1 MAPREDDGIR
11 ADTAPVDYL
20 ARAEALAPRVAAAAD
35 EIERERRITG
45 PLFAA
50 IMDAGLYRMLLPRSL
65 GGAELDPPTFVRV
78 IETIAK
84 ADASTAWCLCQNTV
98 CSMVAAS
105 LPLESAREMYGRDPN
120 AVLAWGPGPSRAV
133 AAPGG
138 YRVTGNWSFAS
149 GGRHA
154 TWLGAHCPVYE
165 ADGTPRLGP
174 TGTPVIRTL
183 LFPASKAPMSDIW
196 HVVGLRGTASDA
208 YSVTDL
214 FVPDA
219 FTLARD
225 NPAERRET
233 GPLYS
238 FPTNSLYSCGFACV
252 ALGIARALH
261 DAFLALTL
269 EKTPRGYKSKLR
281 ENAVVQSELAE
292 SEARLRCARMY
303 ILGTLGEIWSAVQ
316 RTNQITI
323 EQRMAIRL
331 ASTYTI
337 QEAVK
342 VADAAY
348 HAAGATAI
356 FSSNPFERRFR
367 DIHTVAQQVQG
378 RRAHF
383 ETVGRHLLG
392 FESDLLFV

>member
-1 MAPREDDGIR
+1 MR
-11 ADTAPVDYL
+11 AGTAPADYL
-20 ARAEALAPRVAAAAD
+20 ARAEALAPRIAAAAD

-133 AAPGG
+133 VVPGG
-138 YRVTGNWSFAS
+138 SRVTGSWSFAS

-174 TGTPVIRTL
+174 TGAPVIRTM

-208 YSVTDL
+208 YAVTDL

-252 ALGIARALH
+252 ALGIARGLH

-378 RRAHF
+378 RRSHF

-392 FESDLLFV
+392 FENDLLFV